1 MLSTILS
8 PISNDLNEVNNVIR
22 KSLFSEI
29 PIVNQISNHI
39 INSGGKRMR
48 PSIHLLFAKLTGKIN
63 TSHHAMAAIIEF
75 IHTATLLH
83 DDVVDQSTQRRS
95 KKTANALF
103 GNSSSVLVGDFIY
116 SRSFQMMTK
125 INNMEVMEILADAT
139 NAISEGEILQLL
151 NTKNPDLSE
160 NDYFQVIGFKTA
172 KLFESCGSLA
182 GVLNEVDQ
190 EKQKDLAKL
199 GNIFGIMFQL
209 TDDILDYSGKETE
222 MGKNIGDDL
231 TEGKVTLPLIYAM
244 QNGSDNQ
251 GKLIKEAIKI
261 GDINRLPDII
271 QILSDTNAIATVE
284 KHLVQKVIEVNEV
297 LGRFDKG
304 EARKTLSSLANYIL
318 ERKS

>member
-1 MLSTILS
+1 
-8 PISNDLNEVNNVIR
+8 
-22 KSLFSEI
+22 
-29 PIVNQISNHI
+29 
-39 INSGGKRMR
+39 
-48 PSIHLLFAKLTGKIN
+48 
-63 TSHHAMAAIIEF
+63 
-75 IHTATLLH
+75 
-83 DDVVDQSTQRRS
+83 
-95 KKTANALF
+95 
-103 GNSSSVLVGDFIY
+103 
-116 SRSFQMMTK
+116 
-125 INNMEVMEILADAT
+125 MEILADAT

-190 EKQKDLAKL
+190 EKQKDLARL
-199 GNIFGIMFQL
+199 GNIFGVMFQL
-209 TDDILDYSGKETE
+209 TDDILDYSGKEIE

-297 LGRFDKG
+297 LERFDKG